1 MHLLRRLRLG
11 RRRLRLRLSLRRLLR
26 LRFCLRLGLRLG
38 LGLGLLPGA
47 AHRLGG
53 EVSLLLLGTSLLFLE
68 RLWRGRCAH
77 R

>member
-26 LRFCLRLGLRLG
+26 LRLG

-47 AHRLGG
+47 AHLLGG
-53 EVSLLLLGTSLLFLE
+53 EVSLLLLGTSLLLLE
-68 RLWRGRCAH
+68 RLWRGRRAH